1 MPKKIIFNADDFG
14 ISQGVNQAIEQAHKE
29 GVLNSTS
36 IMITLKWAEQ
46 AVAMA
51 KNMPELNIGLHGNL
65 TNQRAVLSHREIP
78 LLTDEQGNFKNGFV
92 SLALLNLLHPK
103 ELKRQAKA
111 EIEAQI
117 KLALN
122 SGIKL
127 THIDSH
133 RHIHMIPAIFQAFLE
148 LKQQYNIPRMR
159 FINENPL
166 RTIAQTSSKQWFQDG
181 AWLKSIILSACAII
195 DKLFFGYKSDT
206 YFYSI
211 INTCKI
217 SRDKL
222 HKIKVPAK
230 YSFVE
235 VMLHPGIPE
244 IDKQYMADVFDDNI
258 LKDWRAKELATLLD
272 KSIKDEFI

>member
-1 MPKKIIFNADDFG
+1 MISKIIFNADDFG
-14 ISQGVNQAIEQAHKE
+14 ISPGVNQAIEKAHKQ

-36 IMITLKWAEQ
+36 IMITLKYAKQAAE
-46 AVAMA
+46 MA
-51 KNMPELNIGLHGNL
+51 KSMPKLEIGLHGNL
-65 TNQRAVLSHREIP
+65 TNQQSLLSHQDIP
-78 LLTDEQGNFKNGFV
+78 LLTDKYGRFKNGFV
-92 SLALLNLLHPK
+92 NLFLLNLLHPK

-117 KLALN
+117 KQAMAF
-122 SGIKL
+122 GIKL
-127 THIDSH
+127 SHLDSH
-133 RHIHMIPAIFQAFLE
+133 RHIHMIPAIFKAFFE
-148 LKQQYNIPRMR
+148 LKTQYSIPRMR

-166 RTIAQTSSKQWFQDG
+166 RTIVQTNNNEWLKDG
-181 AWLKSIILSACAII
+181 AWLKSLILSGCAII
-195 DKLFFGYKSDT
+195 DKLLYNYKSDT

-222 HKIKVPAK
+222 HKIKIPQK
-230 YSFVE
+230 YSKVE

-244 IDKQYMADVFDDNI
+244 VDRQFMDDVFDDNI

-272 KSIKDEFI
+272 KAVEHEFI

>member
-1 MPKKIIFNADDFG
+1 MINKIIFNADDFG
-14 ISQGVNQAIEQAHKE
+14 ISQGVNQAIEQAHKQ

-46 AVAMA
+46 AVKMA
-51 KNMPELNIGLHGNL
+51 QSMPELNIGLHINL
-65 TNQRAVLSHREIP
+65 TNQQAALTHHEIP
-78 LLTDEQGNFKNGFV
+78 LLTDDKGHFKNGFV
-92 SLALLNLLHPK
+92 NLAILNLLHPK

-127 THIDSH
+127 THLDSH
-133 RHIHMIPAIFQAFLE
+133 RHIHMIPAIFKASLE

-166 RTIAQTSSKQWFQDG
+166 RTIRQTQSKEWLKDG
-181 AWLKSIILSACAII
+181 AWLKSLILSACAVI

-222 HKIKVPAK
+222 HQIKVPSQYQA
-230 YSFVE
+230 VE
-235 VMLHPGIPE
+235 IMLHPGKPE
-244 IDKQYMADVFDDNI
+244 VDKQFPEDVFDDNI
-258 LKDWRAKELATLLD
+258 LKEWRTKELATLLD
-272 KSIKDEFI
+272 KSVKDEFI